1 MKPLICDLP
10 YPSVD
15 TLTKDLRSGNIISF
29 AYATLR
35 GELTA
40 TLQYT
45 FRRVLFRSLSN
56 YDAEDAQLL
65 MSIAIAEM
73 KHIEI
78 LGESMLKLGVSPK
91 YVQHPNTQA
100 FYNTSTVS
108 QSTTPQ
114 KMLMDDIQGEMNAI
128 CDYQKMLYTL
138 KNEQV
143 EAIIQRIIL
152 DEQLHLETLKKMLER
167 YAK

>member
-10 YPSVD
+10 YPSTD
-15 TLTKDLRSGNIISF
+15 TLTKDVRSGQIISF

-40 TLQYT
+40 TLQYVYHH
-45 FRRVLFRSLSN
+45 FYFGEIEENDS
-56 YDAEDAQLL
+56 EIL
-65 MSIAIAEM
+65 MAIAKAEM
-73 KHIEI
+73 MHIDI
-78 LGESMLKLGVSPK
+78 LGKAMLKLGVSPR
-91 YVQHPNTQA
+91 YVQVPNSNN
-100 FYNTSTVS
+100 FYSTCTVS

-128 CDYQKMLYTL
+128 ADYQKMLFIL

-152 DEQLHLETLKKMLER
+152 DEQLHLEKLKEMLTK
-167 YAK
+167 YTK

>member
-15 TLTKDLRSGNIISF
+15 TLTKDVRSGNIISF

-35 GELTA
+35 GEITA

-45 FRRVLFRSLSN
+45 YHHFYFDQSKPE
-56 YDAEDAQLL
+56 YADML
-65 MSIAIAEM
+65 MRIAVAEM
-73 KHIEI
+73 KHIDI
-78 LGESMLKLGVSPK
+78 LGSAMLKLGVSPK
-91 YVQHPNTQA
+91 FVQCPNTKEY
-100 FYNTSTVS
+100 YNTSLVS
-108 QSTTPQ
+108 QATTPQ

-128 CDYQKMLYTL
+128 ADYQKMLFVL

-152 DEQLHLETLKKMLER
+152 DEQLHLETLKKMLET
-167 YAK
+167 YA

>member
-10 YPSVD
+10 YPSTD
-15 TLTKDLRSGNIISF
+15 TLTKDVRSGQIISF
-29 AYATLR
+29 AYATLC

-40 TLQYT
+40 TLQYVYHH
-45 FRRVLFRSLSN
+45 FYFGQIEE
-56 YDAEDAQLL
+56 EDSEIL
-65 MSIAIAEM
+65 MAIAKAEM
-73 KHIEI
+73 MHIDI
-78 LGESMLKLGVSPK
+78 LGTAMLKLGVSPK
-91 YVQHPNTQA
+91 YVQMPNTTNY
-100 FYNTSTVS
+100 FNTSTVS

-128 CDYQKMLYTL
+128 ADYQKMLFIL

-152 DEQLHLETLKKMLER
+152 DEQLHLDKLKEMLQK
-167 YAK
+167 YAN

>member
-10 YPSVD
+10 YPSTD
-15 TLTKDLRSGNIISF
+15 NLTEDVRSGQIISF

-35 GELTA
+35 GEITA
-40 TLQYT
+40 TLQYVYHHFYFGEIDDT
-45 FRRVLFRSLSN
+45 
-56 YDAEDAQLL
+56 DAEIL
-65 MSIAIAEM
+65 MAIAKAEM
-73 KHIEI
+73 MHIDI
-78 LGESMLKLGVSPK
+78 LGTAMLKLGVSPRF
-91 YVQHPNTQA
+91 VQVPNSNN
-100 FYNTSTVS
+100 FYSTCAVS

-114 KMLMDDIQGEMNAI
+114 KMLMDDIQSELNAI
-128 CDYQKMLYTL
+128 ADYQKMLFIL

-152 DEQLHLETLKKMLER
+152 DEQLHVEKFKEMLTK

>member
-15 TLTKDLRSGNIISF
+15 NLTQDVRSGNIISF

-35 GELTA
+35 GEITA

-45 FRRVLFRSLSN
+45 YHHFYMAVKS
-56 YDAEDAQLL
+56 AEDAKLL
-65 MSIAIAEM
+65 MSIAVAEM
-73 KHIEI
+73 KHIDI

-91 YVQHPNTQA
+91 YTQYPNTQSY
-100 FYNTSTVS
+100 YNTSTVS

-128 CDYQKMLYTL
+128 ADYQKMLFVL

-167 YAK
+167 YVS

>member
-10 YPSVD
+10 YPSTD
-15 TLTKDLRSGNIISF
+15 TLTKDVKSGQIISF

-40 TLQYT
+40 TLQYVYHHFYFGEIEQT
-45 FRRVLFRSLSN
+45 
-56 YDAEDAQLL
+56 DAEIL
-65 MSIAIAEM
+65 MAIAKAEM
-73 KHIEI
+73 IHIDI
-78 LGESMLKLGVSPK
+78 LGTAMLKLGVSPK
-91 YVQHPNTQA
+91 YVQVPNSCNYYSTC
-100 FYNTSTVS
+100 TVS

-114 KMLMDDIQGEMNAI
+114 KMLMDDIQGELNAI
-128 CDYQKMLYTL
+128 ADYQKMLFIL

-152 DEQLHLETLKKMLER
+152 DEQLHLEKLKEMLTK